1 MKNTPVKFTS
11 SYFGGLLLAI
21 GSAALLGACGGGG
34 DEGLAS
40 ASSAIDE
47 PLTPALLAS
56 GVTTLTLEPETTSE
70 AELTQ
75 MVMQPAFHLA
85 PALLA
90 APDDVDVGNHEA
102 SARRSVR
109 THRLQAQAHGLSTR
123 QLDWHSLKAAQSV
136 QAMLAASPRNSA
148 PEDVMT
154 PMASSSIGTY
164 SPAQIRAAYGLP
176 ALPAAGVTP
185 TAAQAAQM
193 GAGQTIYIVDAYHNP
208 NVAAELAA
216 FNQKFGL
223 PTCATKAV
231 AATSVLPLAAPSL
244 SGCDLSIVYSTD
256 AGAMT
261 TAAPAYNSG
270 WATEIAMDVQWAHA
284 TAPLARIV
292 LIESASPSGSSLG
305 GAIKL
310 ANAMGPGAVS
320 MSFGGAE
327 SSATASLDALFSG
340 ANMTYLAATGD
351 SGAAVSWPSVSPKVI
366 AVGGTTL
373 TYTGTGA
380 RTEVAWS
387 GTGGGTSAYT
397 AVPSY
402 QTNLVPGMGTLT
414 RRTVADVS
422 FNADP
427 ASGQYVA
434 VMSPGS
440 ATVNW
445 LSAGGTS
452 ISAPQWAGVIAV
464 ANASRLLAAKPL
476 LGLPHS
482 ILYGQISTVP
492 GSYANVFGD
501 VAKGTHGTCSTCTA
515 KTGYDQLTGLGTPN
529 VANLLTAL
537 TGATPT
543 APATAP
549 VVTSAAIAG
558 KVGVA
563 LTFTISSTTVNA
575 NTYSL
580 TGAPAGMAV
589 ATTGVV
595 SWPTPVA
602 GTYAVTAIAKDTKT
616 GLTGQAVYNVTI
628 APLAAPVVGT
638 AAISG
643 KAGMSL
649 TFTPTVTAVNPVTL
663 SMTGAPAGMTLS
675 TAGVITWTSPV
686 AGTYTVTVVAKDTK
700 TGLSGQGAYTVA
712 ISAPLAP
719 TVSSAAVTGKPG
731 VLLSFSV
738 TTVAPNPVTYTL
750 TGAPSGMTISA
761 AGLVAWPSPVA
772 GNYTVTVAAKDT
784 KTGLSG
790 QGVYT
795 LKIAVSGPVITG
807 PAQTGVVGKPVT
819 GTISITDAGAIT
831 WMQVSITGAPLGM
844 SFAASGLNLTTS
856 WTPTAAGSYSIKI
869 TALDSLGLT
878 AQLVVPIT
886 VTAK

>member
-11 SYFGGLLLAI
+11 TYFCGLLLAVFA
-21 GSAALLGACGGGG
+21 SSLLSACGGGG
-34 DEGLAS
+34 SEGLTNT
-40 ASSAIDE
+40 SSATDE

-56 GVTTLTLEPETTSE
+56 GVTTLQLEPETTPE

-85 PALLA
+85 PALLP
-90 APDDVDVGNHEA
+90 APDDIDAGNHDA
-102 SARRSVR
+102 SARRGVR
-109 THRLQAQAHGLSTR
+109 THRLQAQAHGISTR
-123 QLDWHSLKAAQSV
+123 QLDWHTLKAAQTV
-136 QAMLAASPRNSA
+136 QAMQATSPQSAAAES
-148 PEDVMT
+148 VMT
-154 PMASSSIGTY
+154 AMATSSIGTY

-176 ALPAAGVTP
+176 SLPVTGATP

-223 PTCATKAV
+223 PTCTTKAV
-231 AATSVLPLAAPSL
+231 AVTTVLPLTAPSL
-244 SGCDLSIVYSTD
+244 SACELSVVYSTA
-256 AGAMT
+256 AGTMT

-292 LIESASPSGSSLG
+292 LIEAADPTGTNLG

-327 SSATASLDALFSG
+327 SSATASLDSLFTG
-340 ANMTYLAATGD
+340 ANMTYLASTGD
-351 SGAAVSWPSVSPKVI
+351 SGAAVSWPSVSPKVV

-397 AVPSY
+397 AIPSY
-402 QTNLVPGMGTLT
+402 QTNLVPGMGTLA

-452 ISAPQWAGVIAV
+452 ISAPQWAGVIAM

-476 LGLPHS
+476 LGLPHA

-501 VAKGTHGTCSTCTA
+501 VAQGSHGTCSTCTA
-515 KTGYDQLTGLGTPN
+515 KTGYDELTGLGTPN

-537 TGATPT
+537 TGAAST
-543 APATAP
+543 TAP
-549 VVTSAAIAG
+549 VVTPAAIAG

-563 LTFTISSTTVNA
+563 LSFTISSTAVNP

-580 TGAPAGMAV
+580 TGAPAGMV
-589 ATTGVV
+589 VSTSGVV

-616 GLTGQAVYNVTI
+616 GLTGQAVYTVTI
-628 APLAAPVVGT
+628 APPAPPVVGT

-643 KAGMSL
+643 KAGTAL
-649 TFTPTVTAVNPVTL
+649 TFTPTVTAANPVAL

-686 AGTYTVTVVAKDTK
+686 AGTYAVTVIAKDTK

-712 ISAPLAP
+712 ISAPLPP
-719 TVSSAAVTGKPG
+719 TVSSAAIAGKPG
-731 VLLSFSV
+731 LLLSFSV

-750 TGAPSGMTISA
+750 SGAPAGMTISA
-761 AGLVAWPSPVA
+761 AGLVTWSSPVA
-772 GNYTVTVAAKDT
+772 GNYTVTVVAKDT

-795 LKIAVSGPVITG
+795 LKIAATGPVITAL
-807 PAQTGVVGKPVT
+807 AQTGVVGKPIA
-819 GTISITDAGAIT
+819 GSISITDAGAIT

-844 SFAASGLNLTTS
+844 SFAASGLNLTTN
-856 WTPTAAGSYSIKI
+856 WTPTTAGNYSIKI

>member
-11 SYFGGLLLAI
+11 AYFCGLLLAV
-21 GSAALLGACGGGG
+21 AASSLLSACGGGG
-34 DEGLAS
+34 GEGLTN
-40 ASSAIDE
+40 ASSATNE
-47 PLTPALLAS
+47 LLTPALLAS
-56 GVTTLTLEPETTSE
+56 SVTTLQLEPDTTPE

-90 APDDVDVGNHEA
+90 APDDIDVGNHEA
-102 SARRSVR
+102 SARRSVH
-109 THRLQAQAHGLSTR
+109 THRLQAQAHGISTR
-123 QLDWHSLKAAQSV
+123 QLDWQTLKAAQQV
-136 QAMLAASPRNSA
+136 QAMQAASASGSA
-148 PEDVMT
+148 PDGVMT

-176 ALPAAGVTP
+176 SLPATGATP

-223 PTCATKAV
+223 PTCTTKAV
-231 AATSVLPLAAPSL
+231 AVTTVLPLTAPSL
-244 SGCDLSIVYSTD
+244 SACELSVVYSTA
-256 AGAMT
+256 AGTMT

-292 LIESASPSGSSLG
+292 LIEAADPTGTNLG

-320 MSFGGAE
+320 MSFGGTE
-327 SSATASLDALFSG
+327 SSTTASLDSLFSG
-340 ANMTYLAATGD
+340 ANMTYLASTGD
-351 SGAAVSWPSVSPKVI
+351 SGAAVSWPSVSPKVV

-397 AVPSY
+397 AIPSY
-402 QTNLVPGMGTLT
+402 QTSLVPGMGTLA

-452 ISAPQWAGVIAV
+452 ISAPQWAGVIAM

-476 LGLPHS
+476 LGLPHA

-501 VAKGTHGTCSTCTA
+501 VAKGSHGTCGTCTA
-515 KTGYDQLTGLGTPN
+515 KIGYDELTGLGTPN

-537 TGATPT
+537 TGATST
-543 APATAP
+543 TAP
-549 VVTSAAIAG
+549 VVTPAAIAG

-563 LTFTISSTTVNA
+563 LSFTISSTTVNP

-580 TGAPAGMAV
+580 TGAPAGMV
-589 ATTGVV
+589 VSTSGVV
-595 SWPTPVA
+595 SWPTPVT
-602 GTYAVTAIAKDTKT
+602 GTYAVTAVAKDITT
-616 GLTGQAVYNVTI
+616 GLTGQAVYTVTI
-628 APLAAPVVGT
+628 APPAPPVVGT

-643 KAGMSL
+643 KAGTAL
-649 TFTPTVTAVNPVTL
+649 TFTPTVTATNPVTL

-686 AGTYTVTVVAKDTK
+686 AGTYAVTVIAKDTK

-712 ISAPLAP
+712 ISAPLPP
-719 TVSSAAVTGKPG
+719 TVSSAAITGNPG
-731 VLLSFSV
+731 LLLSFSV

-750 TGAPSGMTISA
+750 SSAPSGMTISA
-761 AGLVAWPSPVA
+761 AGLVTWSSPVA
-772 GNYTVTVAAKDT
+772 GNYTVTVTAKDT

-795 LKIAVSGPVITG
+795 LKIAATGPVITA
-807 PAQTGVVGKPVT
+807 PAQTGVVGKPIA
-819 GTISITDAGAIT
+819 GSISITDAGAIT

-844 SFAASGLNLTTS
+844 SFAASGLNLTTN
-856 WTPTAAGSYSIKI
+856 WTPTAAGSFSLKI